1 MSGLPVRTGI
11 DLVSLPRF
19 ARALERHGER
29 LLARVFTPAEV
40 ALCAGQVASLAARFA
55 AKEAVV
61 KALGTGIGP
70 VGWREIEVLRDTA
83 GAPVLRLHGRAA
95 QRAKALGLIAWSLS
109 LSHTREMAV
118 ACVVAWGERG

>member
-1 MSGLPVRTGI
+1 VNLRTGV

-29 LLARVFTPAEV
+29 LLVRVFTPAEV
-40 ALCAGQVASLAARFA
+40 ALCAGKVASLAARFA

-70 VGWREIEVLRDTA
+70 VSWREVEVLRGED
-83 GAPVLRLHGRAA
+83 GAPVLRLHGEAARRAA
-95 QRAKALGLIAWSLS
+95 ALGLTRWSLS

-118 ACVVAWGERG
+118 AFVVALGEG

>member
-1 MSGLPVRTGI
+1 MNLRTGV
-11 DLVSLPRF
+11 DLVSVPRF

-70 VGWREIEVLRDTA
+70 VGWREVEVLRDA
-83 GAPVLRLHGRAA
+83 LGAPMLRLHGRAA
-95 QRAKALGLIAWSLS
+95 QRAAALGLTEWTLS

-118 ACVVAWGERG
+118 ACVVAWG

>member
-1 MSGLPVRTGI
+1 MNLRTGV

-70 VGWREIEVLRDTA
+70 VSWREVEVLRGED
-83 GAPVLRLHGRAA
+83 GAPVLRLHGKAA
-95 QRAKALGLIAWSLS
+95 QRAADLGLTDWSVS
-109 LSHTREMAV
+109 LSHTHEMAV
-118 ACVVAWGERG
+118 AFVVALGEE

>member
-1 MSGLPVRTGI
+1 MRVRTGV
-11 DLVSLPRF
+11 DLVALPRF

-29 LLARVFTPAEV
+29 LLARLFTPAEV
-40 ALCAGQVASLAARFA
+40 ALCAGQVPSLAARFA

-70 VGWREIEVLRDTA
+70 VGWREVEVLHDAA

-95 QRAKALGLIAWSLS
+95 QRAAALGLTHWSLS

-118 ACVVAWGERG
+118 AFVVALGEGG